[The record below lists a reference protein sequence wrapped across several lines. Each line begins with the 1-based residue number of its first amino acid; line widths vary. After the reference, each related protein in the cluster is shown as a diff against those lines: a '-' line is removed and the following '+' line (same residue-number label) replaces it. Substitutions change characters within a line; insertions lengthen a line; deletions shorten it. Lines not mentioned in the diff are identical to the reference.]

1 MLTEILTHLQFT
13 SPTWVYA
20 LPLILMGVDI
30 LTGLVNACFKEKNF
44 QSSVMRAGLTK
55 KVGEISIIVV
65 AIVCTYG
72 LGIPTAVM
80 KAIVAYIVFMELMSI
95 FENADKMGVPL
106 PKFVKDLV
114 NNINDSIQNDN
125 ADELI
130 DKLKKYENTLR
141 RYETVLAANHI
152 DIDDLK

>member
-1 MLTEILTHLQFT
+1 MLTEILQHLNFT

-80 KAIVAYIVFMELMSI
+80 KGIVAYIVFMELMSI
-95 FENADKMGVPL
+95 LENADKMGVPI
-106 PKFVKDLV
+106 PRFVKTFINNV
-114 NNINDSIQNDN
+114 NDTIQND
-125 ADELI
+125 DLQTTI
-130 DKLKKYENTLR
+130 DKIHKLEA
-141 RYETVLAANHI
+141 VLEANGI
-152 DIDDLK
+152 SYRDIDDLK

>member
-44 QSSVMRAGLTK
+44 QSSIMRAGLTK

-72 LGIPTAVM
+72 LGIPVAVM
-80 KAIVAYIVFMELMSI
+80 KGIVIYIAFMELMSI

-106 PKFVKDLV
+106 PFFVKSLV
-114 NNINDSIQNDN
+114 NNIQDSIQNDDLKT
-125 ADELI
+125 AIEKMH
-130 DKLKKYENTLR
+130 KLEA
-141 RYETVLAANHI
+141 VLEANGI
-152 DIDDLK
+152 SYRDIDDLK

>member
-72 LGIPTAVM
+72 LGIPVAVM
-80 KAIVAYIVFMELMSI
+80 KGIVIYIAFMELMSI

-106 PKFVKDLV
+106 PFFVKSLV
-114 NNINDSIQNDN
+114 NNIQDSIQNDDLKT
-125 ADELI
+125 AIEKMH
-130 DKLKKYENTLR
+130 KLEA
-141 RYETVLAANHI
+141 VLEANGI
-152 DIDDLK
+152 SYRDIDDLK

>member
-1 MLTEILTHLQFT
+1 MLIDILKHLNFT

-44 QSSVMRAGLTK
+44 RSSVMRAGLTK
-55 KVGEISIIVV
+55 KVGEIAIIVV

-72 LGIPTAVM
+72 LGIPTALM
-80 KAIVAYIVFMELMSI
+80 KGIVIYITFMELMSI

-106 PKFVKDLV
+106 PYFVKSLV
-114 NNINDSIQNDN
+114 NNIQDSIQND
-125 ADELI
+125 DLKTTIEKMH
-130 DKLKKYENTLR
+130 KLEA
-141 RYETVLAANHI
+141 VLEANGI
-152 DIDDLK
+152 NYRDIDDLK

>member
-1 MLTEILTHLQFT
+1 MLTEILQHLQFT

-72 LGIPTAVM
+72 LGIPVAVM
-80 KAIVAYIVFMELMSI
+80 KGIVIYIAFMELMSI

-106 PKFVKDLV
+106 PFFVKSLV
-114 NNINDSIQNDN
+114 NNIQDSIQNDDLKT
-125 ADELI
+125 AIEKMH
-130 DKLKKYENTLR
+130 KLEA
-141 RYETVLAANHI
+141 VLEANGI
-152 DIDDLK
+152 SYRDIDDLK

>member
-72 LGIPTAVM
+72 LGIPVAVM
-80 KAIVAYIVFMELMSI
+80 KGIVIYIAFMELMSI

-106 PKFVKDLV
+106 PFFVKSLV
-114 NNINDSIQNDN
+114 NNIQDSIQSD
-125 ADELI
+125 DLKTTIEKMH
-130 DKLKKYENTLR
+130 KLEA
-141 RYETVLAANHI
+141 VLEANGI
-152 DIDDLK
+152 SYRDIDDLK

>member
-1 MLTEILTHLQFT
+1 MLTEILTHLQFA

-44 QSSVMRAGLTK
+44 QSSIMRAGLTK

-72 LGIPTAVM
+72 LGIPVAVM
-80 KAIVAYIVFMELMSI
+80 KGIVIYIAFMELMSI

-106 PKFVKDLV
+106 PFFVKSLV
-114 NNINDSIQNDN
+114 NNIQDSIQNDDLKT
-125 ADELI
+125 AIEKMH
-130 DKLKKYENTLR
+130 KLEA
-141 RYETVLAANHI
+141 VLEANGI
-152 DIDDLK
+152 SYRDIDDLK